1 MISFLGLITLA
12 EIFNLFWMSTKY
24 VNIEHV
30 GQISLTINERSRR
43 IRLSVKS
50 DGEIVVSMPPAVL
63 YRDAIRFVESKT
75 DWIIKQQSKVQAGLT
90 IFAPESCFKTKF
102 HQLSITIGNTD
113 RVYNR
118 VGNGVI
124 QIFIPEKVNHE
135 LPKVQDF
142 IKKTLIDVM
151 RWEAKIYL
159 PKRLKEL
166 ADKHGFRFQDVSIKN
181 TKTRWGSCSSANN
194 INLNLHLM
202 RVPEHLI
209 DYVLIHEL
217 AHTVVKNHGEK
228 FWLLLEHCYP
238 NSRKADKDMNNYRT
252 QTF

>member
-1 MISFLGLITLA
+1 MD
-12 EIFNLFWMSTKY
+12 TKY
-24 VNIEHV
+24 INIEKV
-30 GQISLTINERSRR
+30 GRISVTINERSRR

-50 DGEIVVSMPPAVL
+50 DSEIVVSMPPSVL

-75 DWIIKQQSKVQAGLT
+75 DWIIKQQSKIQAGLT
-90 IFAPESCFKTKF
+90 LFAPESCFKTKF
-102 HQLSITIGNTD
+102 HQLAITKGNTD

-124 QIFIPEKVNHE
+124 QIFIPERVNHE
-135 LPKVQDF
+135 LPKVQEF

-151 RWEAKIYL
+151 RWEAKVYL

-166 ADKHGFRFQDVSIKN
+166 ADKHGFRYQDVSIKN
-181 TKTRWGSCSSANN
+181 TRTRWGSCSSANN

-209 DYVLIHEL
+209 DYVLLHEL

-238 NSRKADKDMNNYRT
+238 NSRKADKEMNNFRT

>member
-1 MISFLGLITLA
+1 MG
-12 EIFNLFWMSTKY
+12 TKY
-24 VNIEHV
+24 VNIEQV
-30 GQISLTINERSRR
+30 GQITLTINERSRR
-43 IRLSVKS
+43 MRLSIKS
-50 DGEIVVSMPPAVL
+50 DGEIVVSMPPSALVA
-63 YRDAIRFVESKT
+63 DAIRFVESKS
-75 DWIIKQQSKVQAGLT
+75 DWVLKQQSKVQAGLT
-90 IFAPESCFKTKF
+90 IFAPESCFKTRF
-102 HQLSITIGNTD
+102 HQLAITKGNTD

-142 IKKTLIDVM
+142 IKQTLIDVM
-151 RWEAKIYL
+151 RWEAKLYL

-166 ADKHGFRFQDVSIKN
+166 AEKHGFRFQDVSIKN

-209 DYVLIHEL
+209 DYVLVHEL
-217 AHTVVKNHGEK
+217 THTVVKNHGEK

-238 NSRKADKDMNNYRT
+238 NSRKADKEMNNYRT

>member
-1 MISFLGLITLA
+1 
-12 EIFNLFWMSTKY
+12 
-24 VNIEHV
+24 
-30 GQISLTINERSRR
+30 
-43 IRLSVKS
+43 
-50 DGEIVVSMPPAVL
+50 MPPSIL

-75 DWIIKQQSKVQAGLT
+75 DWIIKQQSRIQAGLT
-90 IFAPESCFKTKF
+90 LFAPESCFKTRF
-102 HQLSITIGNTD
+102 HQLAITKGNTD
-113 RVYNR
+113 KVYNR

-135 LPKVQDF
+135 QPKVQEF

-159 PKRLKEL
+159 PKRMKEL
-166 ADKHGFRFQDVSIKN
+166 SEKHGFKFQNISIKN
-181 TKTRWGSCSSANN
+181 TKTRWGSCSSTNN

-209 DYVLIHEL
+209 DYVLLHEL
-217 AHTVVKNHGEK
+217 VHTVVKNHSEK
-228 FWLLLEHCYP
+228 FWLMLEQSYP
-238 NSRKADKDMNNYRT
+238 NARKADKEMNNYRT

>member
-1 MISFLGLITLA
+1 MT
-12 EIFNLFWMSTKY
+12 TKY
-24 VNIEHV
+24 INIEQV
-30 GQISLTINERSRR
+30 GSVSFTINERSRR

-50 DGEIVVSMPPAVL
+50 DGEIVVSMPPTAL

-75 DWIIKQQSKVQAGLT
+75 EWLIKQQTKIQAGLT
-90 IFAPESCFKTKF
+90 LFAPESCFKTRF
-102 HQLSITIGNTD
+102 HQLAITKGNTD

-135 LPKVQDF
+135 QPKVQEF

-166 ADKHGFRFQDVSIKN
+166 ADKHGFKYQDVSIKN
-181 TKTRWGSCSSANN
+181 TKTRWGSCSFTNN

-209 DYVLIHEL
+209 DYVLLHEL

-228 FWLLLEHCYP
+228 FWLFLENCYP
-238 NSRKADKDMNNYRT
+238 NARKADKEMNNFRT

>member
-1 MISFLGLITLA
+1 MT
-12 EIFNLFWMSTKY
+12 TKY
-24 VNIEHV
+24 INIEQV
-30 GQISLTINERSRR
+30 GSVSFTINERSRR

-50 DGEIVVSMPPAVL
+50 DGEIVVSMPPTAL

-75 DWIIKQQSKVQAGLT
+75 EWLIKQQTKIQAGLT
-90 IFAPESCFKTKF
+90 LFAPESCFKTRF
-102 HQLSITIGNTD
+102 HQLAITKGNTD

-135 LPKVQDF
+135 QPKVQEF

-166 ADKHGFRFQDVSIKN
+166 AEKHGFKYQDVSIKN
-181 TKTRWGSCSSANN
+181 TKTRWGSCSFTNN

-209 DYVLIHEL
+209 DYVLLHEL

-238 NSRKADKDMNNYRT
+238 NARKADKEMNNFRT

>member
-1 MISFLGLITLA
+1 MTT
-12 EIFNLFWMSTKY
+12 NY

-30 GQISLTINERSRR
+30 GQVSFTINERSRR

-75 DWIIKQQSKVQAGLT
+75 DWIIKQQSRIKAGLT
-90 IFAPESCFKTKF
+90 LFAPESCFKTKF
-102 HQLSITIGNTD
+102 HQLAITRGNTD

-124 QIFIPEKVNHE
+124 QIFIPERVNHE
-135 LPKVQDF
+135 LPKVQEF

-159 PKRLKEL
+159 PKRMKEL
-166 ADKHGFRFQDVSIKN
+166 ADKHGFKYQDISIKN

-209 DYVLIHEL
+209 DYVLLHEL
-217 AHTVVKNHGEK
+217 THTVVKNHGEK

-238 NSRKADKDMNNYRT
+238 NARKADKEMNNFRT

>member
-1 MISFLGLITLA
+1 
-12 EIFNLFWMSTKY
+12 MSTKY
-24 VNIEHV
+24 INIEQV
-30 GQISLTINERSRR
+30 GLVTFTINERSGR
-43 IRLSVKS
+43 IRLSVKP
-50 DGEIVVSMPPAVL
+50 DGEIVVTMPSSAL
-63 YRDAIRFVESKT
+63 YRDAIRFTESKT
-75 DWIIKQQSKVQAGLT
+75 EWILKQQTKILAGLT
-90 IFAPESCFKTKF
+90 LFAPESCFKTRF
-102 HQLSITIGNTD
+102 HKLAITKGNTD

-142 IKKTLIDVM
+142 IKNTLIDVM
-151 RWEAKIYL
+151 RWEAKAYL

-166 ADKHGFRFQDVSIKN
+166 AEKHGFKYENVSIKN
-181 TKTRWGSCSSANN
+181 TKTRWGSCSSTNN

-209 DYVLIHEL
+209 DYVLLHEL
-217 AHTVVKNHGEK
+217 VHTVVKNHGVK
-228 FWLLLEHCYP
+228 FWLLLEQCYP
-238 NSRKADKDMNNYRT
+238 DSKKADKEMNNYRT

>member
-1 MISFLGLITLA
+1 MT
-12 EIFNLFWMSTKY
+12 TKY
-24 VNIEHV
+24 INIEQV
-30 GQISLTINERSRR
+30 GSVSFTINERSRR

-50 DGEIVVSMPPAVL
+50 DGEIVVSMPPTAL

-75 DWIIKQQSKVQAGLT
+75 EWLIKQQTKMQAGLT
-90 IFAPESCFKTKF
+90 LFAPESCFKTRF
-102 HQLSITIGNTD
+102 HQLAITIGNTD

-124 QIFIPEKVNHE
+124 QIFIPGKVNHE
-135 LPKVQDF
+135 QPKVQEF

-166 ADKHGFRFQDVSIKN
+166 AEKHGFKYQDVSIKN
-181 TKTRWGSCSSANN
+181 TKTRWGSCSFTNN

-209 DYVLIHEL
+209 DYVLLHEL
-217 AHTVVKNHGEK
+217 THTVEKNHGAK
-228 FWLLLEHCYP
+228 FWSLLEKYYP
-238 NSRKADKDMNNYRT
+238 NARKADKEMNNFRT

>member
-1 MISFLGLITLA
+1 MT
-12 EIFNLFWMSTKY
+12 TKY
-24 VNIEHV
+24 INIEQV
-30 GQISLTINERSRR
+30 GQVSFIINERSRR

-50 DGEIVVSMPPAVL
+50 DGEIVVSMPADAL
-63 YRDAIRFVESKT
+63 YRDAIRFAESKS
-75 DWIIKQQSKVQAGLT
+75 DWIIKQQTKIQAGLT
-90 IFAPESCFKTKF
+90 LFAPESCFKTRF
-102 HQLSITIGNTD
+102 HQLAITKGNTD
-113 RVYNR
+113 KVYNR

-124 QIFIPEKVNHE
+124 QIFIPERVDHE
-135 LPKVQDF
+135 QPKVQEF

-151 RWEAKIYL
+151 RWEAKVYL
-159 PKRLKEL
+159 PKRIKEL
-166 ADKHGFRFQDVSIKN
+166 AEKHGFRYQNISIKN

-209 DYVLIHEL
+209 DYVLLHEL

-228 FWLLLEHCYP
+228 FWLLLEQVYP
-238 NSRKADKDMNNYRT
+238 NARKADKEMNKYRT

>member
-1 MISFLGLITLA
+1 
-12 EIFNLFWMSTKY
+12 MSTKY
-24 VNIEHV
+24 VNIEHI
-30 GQISLTINERSRR
+30 GQVSFIINERSRR

-50 DGEIVVSMPPAVL
+50 DSEIVVSMPPSVL
-63 YRDAIRFVESKT
+63 YRDALRFVESKT
-75 DWIIKQQSKVQAGLT
+75 DWIIKQQTKVQAGLT
-90 IFAPESCFKTKF
+90 LFAPESCFKTKF
-102 HQLSITIGNTD
+102 HQLAITKGNTD

-124 QIFIPEKVNHE
+124 QIFIPERVDHE
-135 LPKVQDF
+135 LPKVQEF

-151 RWEAKIYL
+151 RWEAKVYL

-166 ADKHGFRFQDVSIKN
+166 AEKHGFRYQDVSIKN

-202 RVPEHLI
+202 RVPEHLV
-209 DYVLIHEL
+209 DYVLLHEL
-217 AHTVVKNHGEK
+217 SHTVVKNHGEK

-238 NSRKADKDMNNYRT
+238 NSRKADKEMNNFRT

>member
-1 MISFLGLITLA
+1 MT
-12 EIFNLFWMSTKY
+12 TKY
-24 VNIEHV
+24 INIEQV
-30 GQISLTINERSRR
+30 GQVSFTINERSQR

-50 DGEIVVSMPPAVL
+50 DGEIVVSMPPSAL
-63 YRDAIRFVESKT
+63 YSDAIRFVESKAE
-75 DWIIKQQSKVQAGLT
+75 WLNKQQTKIQAGLT
-90 IFAPESCFKTKF
+90 LFAPESCFKTRF
-102 HQLSITIGNTD
+102 HQLAITKGNTD

-135 LPKVQDF
+135 QPKIQEF

-166 ADKHGFRFQDVSIKN
+166 ADKHGFKFQDVSIKN
-181 TKTRWGSCSSANN
+181 TKTRWGSCSFANN

-209 DYVLIHEL
+209 DYVLLHEL
-217 AHTVVKNHGEK
+217 AHTVEKNHGAK
-228 FWLLLEHCYP
+228 FWSLLEHCYP
-238 NSRKADKDMNNYRT
+238 NARKADKEMNNFRT

>member
-1 MISFLGLITLA
+1 MT
-12 EIFNLFWMSTKY
+12 TKY

-30 GQISLTINERSRR
+30 GQVAFTISERSRR
-43 IRLSVKS
+43 IRLSVKPNA
-50 DGEIVVSMPPAVL
+50 EIVVTMPSSVL

-75 DWIIKQQSKVQAGLT
+75 EWITKQQTKIQAGLT
-90 IFAPESCFKTKF
+90 LFAPESCFKTRF
-102 HQLSITIGNTD
+102 HRLAITKGHSD
-113 RVYNR
+113 KVYNR
-118 VGNGVI
+118 VGNGII
-124 QIFIPEKVNHE
+124 QIFIPEKVDHE
-135 LPKVQDF
+135 LPKVQEF

-166 ADKHGFRFQDVSIKN
+166 AEKHGFKYQDVSIKN
-181 TKTRWGSCSSANN
+181 TKTRWGSCSSTNN

-209 DYVLIHEL
+209 DYVLLHEL

-238 NSRKADKDMNNYRT
+238 NARKADKEMNNYRT

>member
-1 MISFLGLITLA
+1 MT
-12 EIFNLFWMSTKY
+12 TKY
-24 VNIEHV
+24 INIEQV
-30 GQISLTINERSRR
+30 GQVSFTINERSRR

-50 DGEIVVSMPPAVL
+50 DGEIVVSMPPSAL

-75 DWIIKQQSKVQAGLT
+75 EWLIKQQTKIQAGLT
-90 IFAPESCFKTKF
+90 LFAPESCFKTRF
-102 HQLSITIGNTD
+102 HQLAITKGNTD

-135 LPKVQDF
+135 QPKIQEF

-166 ADKHGFRFQDVSIKN
+166 AEKHGFKFQDVSIKN
-181 TKTRWGSCSSANN
+181 TKTRWGSCSFANN

-209 DYVLIHEL
+209 DYVLLHEL
-217 AHTVVKNHGEK
+217 AHTVEKNHGDK
-228 FWLLLEHCYP
+228 FWSLLEKCYP
-238 NSRKADKDMNNYRT
+238 NSKKADKEMNNYRT

>member
-1 MISFLGLITLA
+1 
-12 EIFNLFWMSTKY
+12 MSTKY
-24 VNIEHV
+24 INIEQLGPV
-30 GQISLTINERSRR
+30 SFTINERSRR
-43 IRLSVKS
+43 IRLSIKS
-50 DGEIVVSMPPAVL
+50 GGEIVVSMPPSVL

-75 DWIIKQQSKVQAGLT
+75 EWIQKQQSRIHAGLT
-90 IFAPESCFKTKF
+90 IFAPESCFKTRF
-102 HQLSITIGNTD
+102 HKLAITKGNTD

-135 LPKVQDF
+135 LPKVQEF

-151 RWEAKIYL
+151 RWEAKVYL

-166 ADKHGFRFQDVSIKN
+166 ADKHGFKYQNVSIKN
-181 TKTRWGSCSSANN
+181 ASTRWGSCSSMNN

-209 DYVLIHEL
+209 DYVLLHEL
-217 AHTVVKNHGEK
+217 AHTVVKNHSEK
-228 FWLLLEHCYP
+228 FWLLLEQCYP
-238 NSRKADKDMNNYRT
+238 NARKADKEMNNYRT

>member
-1 MISFLGLITLA
+1 
-12 EIFNLFWMSTKY
+12 MSTKY
-24 VNIEHV
+24 INIERLGTV
-30 GQISLTINERSRR
+30 SFTINERSRR

-50 DGEIVVSMPPAVL
+50 DGEIVVSMPPAIL
-63 YRDAIRFVESKT
+63 YRDAIRFVESKA
-75 DWIIKQQSKVQAGLT
+75 DWILKQQTRIQKSTTL
-90 IFAPESCFKTKF
+90 FAPESCFKTRF
-102 HQLSITIGNTD
+102 HQLAITKGNTD

-124 QIFIPEKVNHE
+124 QIFIPERVNHE
-135 LPKVQDF
+135 LPKIQDF
-142 IKKTLIDVM
+142 IKKTLVDVM

-159 PKRLKEL
+159 PKRIKEL
-166 ADKHGFRFQDVSIKN
+166 ADKHGFKYQDISIKN

-209 DYVLIHEL
+209 DYVLLHEL

-238 NSRKADKDMNNYRT
+238 NARKADKEMNDYRT